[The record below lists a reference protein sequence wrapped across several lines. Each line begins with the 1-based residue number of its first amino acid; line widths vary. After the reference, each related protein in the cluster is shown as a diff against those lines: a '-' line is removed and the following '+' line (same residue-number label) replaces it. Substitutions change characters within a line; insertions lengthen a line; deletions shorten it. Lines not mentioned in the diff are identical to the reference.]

1 MFNDK
6 LLEYRENG
14 DLERLSRQVA
24 LPFPISASLFDLQT
38 ISELCLKRQCHEIFD
53 FRFSTWIHFPQA
65 PDYTIR
71 AVSNFFEDS
80 RRYSQLKVHHWCR

>member
-24 LPFPISASLFDLQT
+24 LQFPNSASLFGLQNIFLT
-38 ISELCLKRQCHEIFD
+38 LLKRFVGIPNSALLYGHSPISC
-53 FRFSTWIHFPQA
+53 
-65 PDYTIR
+65 
-71 AVSNFFEDS
+71 
-80 RRYSQLKVHHWCR
+80 L